1 MAGTTSSDLLP
12 GRVLSGRYLLHSA
25 IGSGA
30 SGRVYVAD
38 DQRLR
43 RRVAVKVLHSA
54 LADDAAFLRRFRAE
68 AQLAASLRHSN
79 IVTVYDWGQ
88 DDVPFMVLELLE
100 GGSLRSMLDHGTLL
114 TVAQAARVGRDV
126 ASALEYAHARD
137 VLHRDVKPANLLFDE
152 HGVVRVADFGLA
164 RALAEASW
172 TEPAGGMLGTARYA
186 SPEQASGLQLDARS
200 DLYSLGL
207 VLVEA
212 VTGRVPFSADTTIGM
227 LTARTQRPLVAPQEL
242 GSLAPVIDRA
252 GRLDPDDRYPDAG
265 TMRQALADVG
275 DTLPPPG
282 PLVLA
287 GMVDHTDP
295 HPTRVAAPR
304 VPPLFDQDAAEL
316 PEEPTAPTPRVKAA
330 RDTAGRPKPAAT
342 GRRRLVPWVV
352 AGVILLVVALAAIA
366 FAQMG
371 GASPSSIPGFVG
383 RTEGD
388 AKQLAAG
395 AGLSVDVT
403 RASSPDP
410 AGVVIKQSPDSG
422 AWTSSHH
429 IVLTVSS
436 GPGKVPVPNLQ
447 GQPWTSAQGQLDEVG
462 FAYKV
467 QHAYSDQFPKGDVVS
482 LTPPPPARVAP
493 DAAITVVL
501 SDGHAPVN
509 VPNVIGM
516 SYSDAVNALTAANL
530 KSQRLSDVFSNDVPR
545 GKVASTSPS
554 VGQPAPYQST
564 VTIRVSRGPIMVTV
578 PDVVGLSVDDANS
591 KLGDVGLQWDSNG
604 KVRPGDVVVAQDPEP
619 DKRVPLETTTVQ
631 LTFDRPN
638 GNGH

>member
-1 MAGTTSSDLLP
+1 MPGSASSDLLP

-43 RRVAVKVLHSA
+43 RRVAVKVLNSA

-100 GGSLRSMLDHGTLL
+100 GGSLRSMLDRGTLL

-212 VTGRVPFSADTTIGM
+212 VTGRVPFSADTTIGI
-227 LTARTQRPLVAPQEL
+227 LTARTQRPLTAPQEL

-252 GRLDPDDRYPDAG
+252 GRLEPDDRYPDAG

-295 HPTRVAAPR
+295 HPTRVALPATPR
-304 VPPLFDQDAAEL
+304 LFDQDAADRAE
-316 PEEPTAPTPRVKAA
+316 PPTAPTPAVRAA
-330 RDTAGRPKPAAT
+330 RDTAGKSKLT
-342 GRRRLVPWVV
+342 GQRRLVPWVV
-352 AGVILLVVALAAIA
+352 AAVILVAVALAAIA
-366 FAQMG
+366 FAQMS
-371 GASPSSIPGFVG
+371 GASASAMPGFVG
-383 RTEGD
+383 FTE
-388 AKQLAAG
+388 KAASTI
-395 AGLSVDVT
+395 ASNHHVTVSVTPV
-403 RASSPDP
+403 ASPDP
-410 AGVVIKQSPDSG
+410 PGIVVGQSPDSG
-422 AWTSSHH
+422 AWTSSGN
-429 IVLTVSS
+429 VELRVST
-436 GPGKVPVPNLQ
+436 GPAKVPVPTVQ
-447 GQPWTSAQGQLDEVG
+447 GQPWPGVQSQLDATG
-462 FAYKV
+462 FFYKV
-467 QHAYSDQFPKGDVVS
+467 RHTFSDQVAKGDVVTI
-482 LTPPPPARVAP
+482 TPPPGTRIAP
-493 DAAITVVL
+493 DAPVVVLL

-509 VPNVIGM
+509 VPDVTGL

-530 KSQRLSDVFSNDVPR
+530 KSLRASDTFYNDVPR
-545 GKVASTSPS
+545 GKVAVTIPP

-564 VTIRVSRGPIMVTV
+564 VQIRVSRGPIMVTV
-578 PDVVGLSVDDANS
+578 PNVEGLTVEDANTKLSAVGLS
-591 KLGDVGLQWDSNG
+591 WYFNG
-604 KVRPGDVVVAQDPEP
+604 PHRPGDVVTAQDPEP
-619 DKRVPLETTTVQ
+619 RARVPLETTTVH
-631 LTFDRPN
+631 LTFDRPH
-638 GNGH
+638 GH

>member
-1 MAGTTSSDLLP
+1 MPGIASSDLLP

-68 AQLAASLRHSN
+68 AQLAASLRHAN

-100 GGSLRSMLDHGTLL
+100 GGSLRSMLDRGTLL

-212 VTGRVPFSADTTIGM
+212 VTGRVPFSSDTTIGM
-227 LTARTQRPLVAPQEL
+227 LTARTQRALVAPQEL
-242 GSLAPVIDRA
+242 GSLAPVVDRA

-282 PLVLA
+282 PLLLA

-295 HPTRVAAPR
+295 HPTRIVPPAAPS
-304 VPPLFDQDAAEL
+304 LFDQDAAAM
-316 PEEPTAPTPRVKAA
+316 PDAPTAPTPRVKAA
-330 RDTAGRPKPAAT
+330 RDNVGRPKPT
-342 GRRRLVPWVV
+342 GQRRLVPWVV
-352 AGVILLVVALAAIA
+352 ALVILLVVALAAVA

-371 GASPSSIPGFVG
+371 GAHASSMPGFVG
-383 RTEGD
+383 RTETD
-388 AKQLAAG
+388 ARGLARG
-395 AGLSVDVT
+395 AGLGVEVT
-403 RASSPDP
+403 RVASPDP
-410 AGVVIKQSPDSG
+410 AGVVIKQSPGSG
-422 AWTSSHH
+422 AWTSSHD
-429 IVLTVSS
+429 VTLTVSS
-436 GPGKVPVPNLQ
+436 GPGKVQVPQLQ
-447 GQPWTSAQGQLDEVG
+447 GQPWTSAQPQLDQIG

-467 QHAYSDQFPKGDVVS
+467 QHGYNDQFPKGDVVS
-482 LTPPPPARVAP
+482 ITPPPLTRVAP

-509 VPNVIGM
+509 VPNVTGM
-516 SYSDAVNALTAANL
+516 SFADAVNALAAANL
-530 KSQRLSDVFSNDVPR
+530 KAEKITDVFSNDVPR
-545 GKVASTSPS
+545 GKVASTIPP

-564 VTIRVSRGPIMVTV
+564 VQIHLSHGPIMVRVPNVLGLTV
-578 PDVVGLSVDDANS
+578 DEANA
-591 KLGDVGLQWDSNG
+591 KLGDVGLVWDSNG
-604 KVRPGDVVVAQDPEP
+604 HIRRGDVVVAQDPSP
-619 DKRVPLETTTVQ
+619 NTKVPLELTTVQ